1 MDWPMQDNAHGK
13 AAKRQSGKAAKRQD
27 AHACFHWKRMTV
39 ISPQN
44 EEIFSYP
51 DALRQYE
58 LLIPHLVR
66 VSDRSG
72 GVYTSTLGIEG
83 TKIYTRLVLSTMT
96 IGSILPANQINHS
109 QLWDF
114 PSVAVLSRSLIEA
127 THRYLYLIEPRL
139 SFEESD
145 FRRKLHFYRIN
156 CEKYRLY
163 SEKQDHEILKTFEGN
178 LSKAKAEITA
188 TSIYKGLDKN
198 MAKKV
203 RSGNADMH
211 LTDAQVAKLT
221 GLIDE
226 HYGFYYRLLSI
237 QAHGSPLATTSQS
250 NTRGRGLENKADS
263 FYLALVLRLLC
274 RYLSKSL
281 LSQVE
286 LLSLEESG
294 AVAFAKNVLSSDN
307 F

>member
-1 MDWPMQDNAHGK
+1 VLRALDL
-13 AAKRQSGKAAKRQD
+13 S
-27 AHACFHWKRMTV
+27 MT
-39 ISPQN
+39 SPQN

-72 GVYTSTLGIEG
+72 GVYTSTLGLEG
-83 TKIYTRLVLSTMT
+83 TKIYTRLVLSAMT
-96 IGSILPANQINHS
+96 IGSILPGNQVNQS

-114 PSVAVLSRSLIEA
+114 PSVAVLARSLIEA
-127 THRYLYLIEPRL
+127 THRYLYLIEPGL
-139 SFEESD
+139 SSEESD
-145 FRRKLHFYRIN
+145 FRRKLHFYRVN

-163 SEKQDHEILKTFEGN
+163 SEQHDHEILKSFEEN
-178 LSKAKAEITA
+178 LPKAKAEITA
-188 TSIYKGLDKN
+188 SSVYKGLGKN
-198 MAKKV
+198 MAKKI

-211 LTDAQVAKLT
+211 LTDAEVAKLT

-226 HYGFYYRLLSI
+226 HFGFYYRLLSI
-237 QAHGSPLATTSQS
+237 QAHGSPMATTSQS
-250 NTRGRGLENKADS
+250 NTRGRGLENDAES

-286 LLSLEESG
+286 LLSLEEAG
-294 AVAFAKNVLSSDN
+294 AVAFANNVLSRDDI
-307 F
+307 

>member
-1 MDWPMQDNAHGK
+1 
-13 AAKRQSGKAAKRQD
+13 
-27 AHACFHWKRMTV
+27 MT
-39 ISPQN
+39 SPQN

-66 VSDRSG
+66 VSDRSS

-83 TKIYTRLVLSTMT
+83 TKIYTRLVLSAMT
-96 IGSILPANQINHS
+96 IGSILPGNQVNHS

-114 PSVAVLSRSLIEA
+114 PSVAVLARSLVEA

-139 SFEESD
+139 SSEEAD
-145 FRRKLHFYRIN
+145 FRQKLHFYRIN

-163 SEKQDHEILKTFEGN
+163 SEKQDHEILKSFEEN
-178 LSKAKAEITA
+178 LPKAKAEITA
-188 TSIYKGLDKN
+188 SSVYRDLDKN
-198 MAKKV
+198 MARKV

-211 LTDAQVAKLT
+211 LTDTEVAKLT

-226 HYGFYYRLLSI
+226 HFGFYYRLLSI
-237 QAHGSPLATTSQS
+237 QAHASPMATNSQS
-250 NTRGRGLENKADS
+250 NNRGRGLENDAES

-281 LSQVE
+281 LSQME
-286 LLSLEESG
+286 LLSLEDSE
-294 AVAFAKNVLSSDN
+294 AVAFSNTVLSSDEI
-307 F
+307 

>member
-1 MDWPMQDNAHGK
+1 MSSSQG
-13 AAKRQSGKAAKRQD
+13 
-27 AHACFHWKRMTV
+27 
-39 ISPQN
+39 

-66 VSDRSG
+66 VSDRSS

-83 TKIYTRLVLSTMT
+83 TKIYTRLVLSAMT
-96 IGSILPANQINHS
+96 ISSILPGNQVNHS

-114 PSVAVLSRSLIEA
+114 PSVAVLARSLMEA
-127 THRYLYLIEPRL
+127 THRYLYLIEPGL
-139 SFEESD
+139 SSEASD

-163 SEKQDHEILKTFEGN
+163 SEKHDHEILKSYEEN
-178 LSKAKAEITA
+178 LPKAKAEITA
-188 TSIYKGLDKN
+188 SSVYRGLDKN

-203 RSGNADMH
+203 RSGNVDMH
-211 LTDAQVAKLT
+211 LTDAEVAKLT

-226 HYGFYYRLLSI
+226 HFGFYYRLLSI
-237 QAHGSPLATTSQS
+237 QAHGSPMATNSQS
-250 NTRGRGLENKADS
+250 NTRGRGLENDAES

-286 LLSLEESG
+286 LLSLEDSG
-294 AVAFAKNVLSSDN
+294 AVAFANTVLSSDEI
-307 F
+307 